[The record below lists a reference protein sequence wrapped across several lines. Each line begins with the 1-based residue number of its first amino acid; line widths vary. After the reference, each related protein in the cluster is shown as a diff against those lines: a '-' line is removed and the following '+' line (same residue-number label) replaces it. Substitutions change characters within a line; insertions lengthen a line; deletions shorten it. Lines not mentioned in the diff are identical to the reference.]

1 MDKSRPYGE
10 DKHPNTVA
18 PSVQR
23 QREYN
28 QCTFGIVGGS
38 HDTGYVGGS
47 LNPTPAYVGKSC
59 EGEAVITLLADLNE
73 VVAGH
78 VESIARNRA
87 AIELLDLLDI
97 PAVQRA
103 FVLYT
108 ELS

>member
-1 MDKSRPYGE
+1 MDKSRPYGA
-10 DKHPNTVA
+10 DKHPDTT
-18 PSVQR
+18 PLSVRQ

-38 HDTGYVGGS
+38 HNTGAGGL